1 VILVDTCAILWI
13 EAGERLKGRAAEQF
27 AAALLRNNALVSPV
41 SAWEI
46 GKLASLNRLAS
57 PVPPQELYRR
67 FVSATGLG
75 EAPLTAEILIASSF
89 LPGAFHRDP
98 MDRILI
104 ATARESGATILTRD
118 RAILAYGA
126 AGHVRTLAC

>member
-1 VILVDTCAILWI
+1 VILVDTCVLIWI
-13 EAGERLKGRAAEQF
+13 EAGERLKGEAAEQF
-27 AAALLRNNALVSPV
+27 ALALHRNSAMVSPI
-41 SAWEI
+41 SAWEL

-57 PVPPQELYRR
+57 PVPPTELYQR
-67 FVSATGLG
+67 FVSAMGLG

-89 LPGAFHRDP
+89 LPGRFHRDP
-98 MDRILI
+98 IDRIVI
-104 ATARESGATILTRD
+104 ATARETGARILTRD